1 MKKSAIFAAA
11 AAMFLTAFAAAL
23 PPEYERLEYLES
35 TGTQYIGTG
44 VLADDDCGYRLEFKC
59 TLQKNEQFFC
69 GSRNDSGDTR
79 CYIGGTFTSGNPA
92 VITFVGWNTLVI
104 PNSAWA
110 NSATQCVAEVNYR
123 GSRQARFGAI
133 TAALPTL
140 TTQTAPFLLFAGNI
154 RNRNPSL
161 VTGACRIYSFE
172 MTRGVNTT
180 LNMLPARRISDG
192 VLGMYDTVGD
202 SFYTNSGSGTF
213 VAGPVVDEGGSDD
226 PDPVVPEWT
235 APTNGVLLLTFDDA
249 NYDNWLAA
257 TNLFA
262 RYGAR
267 ATFCPYG
274 SLTADKLAKMMLL
287 KDRGHTIGC
296 HTVGHVNTDGV
307 TDPAAWCAAQVAPQV
322 AAYAS
327 VGHTVRTLAYPNN
340 KHTDAID
347 DYIAANTSIRRFRA
361 ADLAGG
367 TYLAAQ
373 SGGDLAHTE
382 ACFTPVAEIG
392 SLKVVNA
399 VACGSGY
406 NTDLENLLGG
416 IRRAAASN
424 EVLAVFSHDIQASP
438 SSGGMSTA
446 WLESILATASGLGMC
461 ICGMDEYPLDEEP
474 EPDPDPSGP
483 GVLPAGYTLL
493 EYVESTGSQYVDT
506 GVMSGDDV
514 AIEMYWQSLMA
525 LNSSAD
531 SRFCVGA
538 RKAYK
543 QSSLYLS
550 WQAENMSGD
559 GSGTNPIGLRYLWG
573 DYEYNSGIGPS
584 DYVAQ
589 RISAT
594 EMMLGAVKLATPT
607 AQEFPNSYSIYAF
620 TINQAGSASS
630 AGALMRLKWL
640 RLTKDGTE
648 VRRYLPV
655 RRNSDFVAGLYDLV
669 EGAFFPSASSTPLVA
684 GPVASSSIDPFE
696 FSSKPAGD
704 GVELKATLVEVTPE
718 TAFSTGDLYM
728 QLAKK
733 GSPLPAAAKV
743 ASGFAA
749 GDTFTTNLTGF
760 ASSGTY
766 AVRFTYMSSGSS
778 AAVAGDAEFSVR
790 RAPVDVG
797 AAINVGAFSHRARV
811 SFEAYDGESALADF
825 PVLVRLSESMV
836 ENFSYGDLVDGNDLV
851 FTDESDHILA
861 CEVDT
866 WNPNGES
873 LIWVRVP
880 SLAASTQIYMYY
892 GTRSSYGA
900 PCVNATNVWSKYVGV
915 YHLGTGLS
923 EAGGSGRDLVK
934 PAWTSVSQAGL
945 LGECVTNAL
954 PTDLQN
960 LRFPTPR
967 TALTEATCFTVTAW
981 FRPDSRSLNGARPMA
996 SKQYWN
1002 IPDGFEFQLL
1012 ESGSTRALRART
1024 QAADDNN
1031 QATSSYSADY
1041 IPHYTWTHIGARFD
1055 GGSLAVFDNGANIAS
1070 GNKNAVTGDDCG
1082 YWGIFGLPSS
1092 TEQII
1097 GANANSLS
1105 IFQGWTLTGLADEV
1119 RIYNGAASDLWV
1131 KTEHDT
1137 VSNPTFSRV
1146 TVDTGWTGATGFSV
1160 HIR

>member
-1 MKKSAIFAAA
+1 MTRTILLLASSAFAAA
-11 AAMFLTAFAAAL
+11 AATL
-23 PPEYERLEYLES
+23 PSEYERLEYLES
-35 TGTQYIGTG
+35 TGTQYIDTG

-59 TLQKNEQFFC
+59 TLQKSEQFFC

-79 CYIGGTFTSGNPA
+79 CCIGGTFIVGNPA
-92 VITFVGWNTLVI
+92 VITYVGWNTLVI
-104 PNSAWA
+104 PNPAGA

-154 RNRNPSL
+154 RNKNPSL
-161 VTGACRIYSFE
+161 VTGVCRIYSFE
-172 MTRGVNTT
+172 MTRGANTT
-180 LNMLPARRISDG
+180 LNMLPTRRIADG
-192 VLGMYDTVGD
+192 VLGMYDTAGGQ
-202 SFYTNSGSGTF
+202 FFTNSGSGTF
-213 VAGPVVDEGGSDD
+213 TAGPVVEDEEGGGEE
-226 PDPVVPEWT
+226 PGPVVPEWT

-274 SLTADKLAKMMLL
+274 SLTADKLAKMMML

-296 HTVGHVNTDGV
+296 HTVDHVNTDGV

-347 DYIAANTSIRRFRA
+347 DYIEANTSIRRFRA
-361 ADLAGG
+361 ADLDGR

-373 SGGDLAHTE
+373 SGGDLAHTD

-399 VACGSGY
+399 VACASHY
-406 NTDLENLLGG
+406 NTDLDNLLGG

-424 EVLAVFSHDIQASP
+424 EVLAVFSHDIQTSP
-438 SSGGMSTA
+438 SSVGMPTA
-446 WLESILATASGLGMC
+446 WLESILATASGLGMR
-461 ICGMDEYPLDEEP
+461 ICGMDEYPLDGEP
-474 EPDPDPSGP
+474 EPDPDPVAP
-483 GVLPAGYTLL
+483 GVLPAEYTLL

-514 AIEMYWQSLMA
+514 AIEMYWQSRMA

-531 SRFCVGA
+531 SKFCVGA

-550 WQAENMSGD
+550 WQAENMSGG
-559 GSGTNPIGLRYLWG
+559 GSGTNPVGLRYLWG
-573 DYEYNSGIGPS
+573 DYEYNSGIRPS

-655 RRNSDFVAGLYDLV
+655 RRNSDSVAGLYDLV
-669 EGAFFPSASSTPLVA
+669 KGAFFPSASSTPLVA
-684 GPVASSSIDPFE
+684 GPVASSSTDPFE

-733 GSPLPAAAKV
+733 GSPLPTAAKV

-766 AVRFTYMSSGSS
+766 AVRFTYVSSGSG
-778 AAVAGDAEFSVR
+778 ATVVGDTEFSVR

-797 AAINVGAFSHRARV
+797 SAVNVAMFSHRARV
-811 SFEAYDGESALADF
+811 SFEAYEGASALADF

-861 CEVDT
+861 CDVDT
-866 WNPNGES
+866 WNPDGES

-900 PCVNATNVWSKYVGV
+900 PCTSATNVWSKYVGV

-934 PAWTSVSQAGL
+934 PAWASVSQAGL

-967 TALTEATCFTVTAW
+967 TALAEATCFTVTAW
-981 FRPDSRSLNGARPMA
+981 FKPDSRSLNGARPMA
-996 SKQYWN
+996 SKQKYT

-1012 ESGSTRALRART
+1012 ESDSTRALRART
-1024 QAADDNN
+1024 QAADDDN

-1041 IPHYTWTHIGARFD
+1041 IPHYIWTHIGARYD

-1092 TEQII
+1092 TAQII
-1097 GANANSLS
+1097 GADALS
-1105 IFQGWTLTGLADEV
+1105 HFQSWTLTGLADEV

-1137 VSNPTFSRV
+1137 VSNQTFSRV
-1146 TVDTGWTGATGFSV
+1146 TVDTSWTGHPAGTAYYL
-1160 HIR
+1160 R

>member
-1 MKKSAIFAAA
+1 MTRTILLLASSAFAAA
-11 AAMFLTAFAAAL
+11 AAAL
-23 PPEYERLEYLES
+23 PSEYERLEYLES
-35 TGTQYIGTG
+35 TGTQYIDTG
-44 VLADDDCGYRLEFKC
+44 VLADDDNGFRLEFMC
-59 TLQKNEQFFC
+59 TQRQTTQFFC
-69 GSRNDSGDTR
+69 GSRNASGDTR
-79 CYIGGTFTSGNPA
+79 CCIGGSYYTDDNIPIAYF
-92 VITFVGWNTLVI
+92 GWNTLVI
-104 PNSAWA
+104 QNSERQ
-110 NSATQCVAEVNYR
+110 NCSTQCVAEVNYL
-123 GSRQARFGAI
+123 GSRQARFGAKV
-133 TAALPTL
+133 AALSTL
-140 TTQTAPFLLFAGNI
+140 TTQTHPFFLFAGNM
-154 RNRNPSL
+154 RNSSPS
-161 VTGACRIYSFE
+161 TICGWCRIYSFA
-172 MTRGVNTT
+172 MTHGQATV
-180 LNMLPARRISDG
+180 LNLLPARRISDG
-192 VLGMYDTVGD
+192 VPGMYDTVGD
-202 SFYTNSGSGTF
+202 SFYTNAGSGTF
-213 VAGPVVDEGGSDD
+213 VAGPVVDEGGGDD

-235 APTNGVLLLTFDDA
+235 TPTNGVLLLTFDDA

-296 HTVGHVNTDGV
+296 HTVDHVNTDGV
-307 TDPAAWCAAQVAPQV
+307 TDPAAWCAAQVEPQV

-327 VGHTVRTLAYPNN
+327 VGHTARTLAYPNN
-340 KHTDAID
+340 KHTQAID
-347 DYIAANTSIRRFRA
+347 DYIVANTSIRRFRA

-373 SGGDLAHTE
+373 SGGDLAHTDE
-382 ACFTPVAEIG
+382 CFTPVSEIG

-399 VACGSGY
+399 IGCASYY
-406 NTDLENLLGG
+406 NTDLDNLLGG

-424 EVLAVFSHDIQASP
+424 EVLAVFSHDIQTSP
-438 SSGGMSTA
+438 SSVGMPTA

-474 EPDPDPSGP
+474 EPAPDPSGP

-514 AIEMYWQSLMA
+514 AIEMYWQSRMA
-525 LNSSAD
+525 LKSSSD
-531 SRFCVGA
+531 SKFCVGA

-550 WQAENMSGD
+550 WQAENMSGG

-655 RRNSDFVAGLYDLV
+655 RRNSDSVAGLYDLV
-669 EGAFFPSASSTPLVA
+669 EGVFFPSASSTALVA
-684 GPVASSSIDPFE
+684 GPVASSSTDPFE

-766 AVRFTYMSSGSS
+766 AVRFTYVSSGSG
-778 AAVAGDAEFSVR
+778 ATVVGDTEFSIR

-797 AAINVGAFSHRARV
+797 SAVNVAMFSHRARV
-811 SFEAYDGESALADF
+811 SFEAYEGASALADF
-825 PVLVRLSESMV
+825 PVLVRLSESAV
-836 ENFSYGDLVDGNDLV
+836 ANFSYDDLVDANDLV
-851 FTDESDHILA
+851 FADGSGHILA
-861 CEVDT
+861 SEVDA
-866 WNPNGES
+866 WDPNGES

-900 PCVNATNVWSKYVGV
+900 PCTSATNVWSKYVGV

-934 PAWTSVSQAGL
+934 PAWASVSQAGL

-967 TALTEATCFTVTAW
+967 TALTDATCFTVTAW

-996 SKQYWN
+996 SKQMWN
-1002 IPDGFEFQLL
+1002 QPDGFEFQLL

-1041 IPHYTWTHIGARFD
+1041 IPHYTWTHIGARYD

-1092 TEQII
+1092 TAQII
-1097 GANANSLS
+1097 GGSNPLS
-1105 IFQGWTLTGLADEV
+1105 TFQGWTLTGLADEV
-1119 RIYNGAASDLWV
+1119 RVYNGAASDLWV
-1131 KTEHDT
+1131 KTEYDT

-1146 TVDTGWTGATGFSV
+1146 TVDTGWTGQTGFSV
-1160 HIR
+1160 HIL